1 MDFSKIFEIIDYYYN
16 YLKYKIL
23 CSSKSREYDVL
34 DGDETVEYTFT
45 RSYKMNRDIIYHPPP
60 NADPNAPPPPSFAAI
75 GANDST
81 EGLAAPTNGVESC

>member
-1 MDFSKIFEIIDYYYN
+1 MDLSKIFEIIDYYIN

-34 DGDETVEYTFT
+34 DEDETVDYTFT
-45 RSYKMNRDIIYHPPP
+45 RYYHPPP
-60 NADPNAPPPPSFAAI
+60 NADPNAPPPPSLAAI